1 MPGKKDA
8 ELRLVYNFSDGHKE
22 TVEFLKTDDERKVF
36 MTIDGDGR
44 FVVLKT
50 KTDKIKNDLKK
61 LLSGQTVITG

>member
-1 MPGKKDA
+1 
-8 ELRLVYNFSDGHKE
+8 
-22 TVEFLKTDDERKVF
+22 